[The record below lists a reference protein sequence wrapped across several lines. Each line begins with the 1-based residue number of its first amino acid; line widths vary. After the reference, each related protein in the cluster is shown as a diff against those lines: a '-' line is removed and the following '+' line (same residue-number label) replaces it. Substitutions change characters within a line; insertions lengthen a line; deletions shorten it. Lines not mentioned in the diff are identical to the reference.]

1 MSLVRSCRKCTLH
14 RTPVAVNPW
23 VRHMC
28 RYYSPDRDMELVHQI
43 NPHPS
48 TWEDYLKTSGF
59 DGTQSADEIRAK
71 FA

>member
-1 MSLVRSCRKCTLH
+1 MEMQLH
-14 RTPVAVNPW
+14 R
-23 VRHMC
+23 MC
-28 RYYSPDRDMELVHQI
+28 RYYAPDRDMELVHKL

-59 DGTQSADEIRAK
+59 DGTQSTDEIRAK

>member
-1 MSLVRSCRKCTLH
+1 
-14 RTPVAVNPW
+14 
-23 VRHMC
+23 MC
-28 RYYSPDRDMELVHQI
+28 RYYSPDRDMELVRKI

-59 DGTQSADEIRAK
+59 DGTQSADEIQAM